1 MNEFKICTCCG
12 EPWYSREAFLTDEN
26 VQLVGYQVN
35 FEALELGYFLFN
47 HLKCESTIAIHAG
60 LFRDLY
66 SGPVFSRRFTKSEKC
81 PGYCNHKDELGMCPT
96 ECECAYVRGILHS
109 IRHWP
114 KQEKEYTP
122 IPMAQFA

>member
-12 EPWYSREAFLTDEN
+12 EPWYSREAFMTDEN

-66 SGPVFSRRFTKSEKC
+66 E
-81 PGYCNHKDELGMCPT
+81 
-96 ECECAYVRGILHS
+96 
-109 IRHWP
+109 
-114 KQEKEYTP
+114 
-122 IPMAQFA
+122 